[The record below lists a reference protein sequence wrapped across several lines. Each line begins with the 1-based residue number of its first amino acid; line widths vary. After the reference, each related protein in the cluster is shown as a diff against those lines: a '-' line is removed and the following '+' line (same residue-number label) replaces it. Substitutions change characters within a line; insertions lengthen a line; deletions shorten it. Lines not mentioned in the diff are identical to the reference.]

1 MMFYTPSQKR
11 SQKAQ
16 EEILS
21 TENHEI
27 AAGFPVFPKKHT
39 FQNTCVSIIFVL
51 ICLKFRKMYRE
62 KLEKA
67 EFASCD

>member
-27 AAGFPVFPKKHT
+27 AGFPVFQKKTHISKYVRFYYFCLNRHQT
-39 FQNTCVSIIFVL
+39 VDFVKC
-51 ICLKFRKMYRE
+51 IGKKTGKGRI
-62 KLEKA
+62 
-67 EFASCD
+67 